1 MEPRH
6 IGLLLATGVVV
17 YKVCIYA
24 NAKYRIKKDKEANKE
39 QKMDNK

>member
-1 MEPRH
+1 MEPRQ

-24 NAKYRIKKDKEANKE
+24 NARYRIKKDKAKAEVKNNK
-39 QKMDNK
+39 

>member
-1 MEPRH
+1 MEPRQ

-24 NAKYRIKKDKEANKE
+24 NARYRIKKDKAKAEVKNK
-39 QKMDNK
+39 